1 MPAILI
7 IIGAAILAAVIVVL
21 IIWRVR
27 SHRFHPDPDKLR
39 QQRELNADLK
49 ETGFAYEIKGD
60 YFYSLMNCWQRQ
72 VGYCRL
78 YDDAAPLFN
87 MIMDCEPIPF
97 SYRGKRWLIELWK
110 GQYGITTG
118 GEIGVYNTTREDMD
132 TDEFKGTFYENIG
145 NEEML
150 NLSFV
155 LRRNGK
161 VILKRSAM
169 HWWLTG
175 FKLGQFSDTDMLTM
189 DAKITFPDQGMKDAF
204 QKALIEIG
212 YTKKEYSSGRKTVSI
227 HYAAPHS
234 PQPLS
239 RNEAAEAIVQ
249 QTNSNNCKLYE
260 FTTAKYSQTLDKLEY
275 IKAMVPELYQLFI
288 DSLYARG
295 VYDAFEWIKEWLEGR
310 PPHPAP
316 DPLPPEPPLPPVHP
330 CPPKPPH
337 PPVHPCPPCPPKP
350 PCDPYRQRCSHER
363 NCEYRHGSHNSCNC
377 HYGSCDCGYDQ
388 DTEYPPE
395 DDCYDSAR
403 R

>member
-1 MPAILI
+1 MPTVLLIIGAIILI
-7 IIGAAILAAVIVVL
+7 IIVVL
-21 IIWRVR
+21 IIWRIP
-27 SHRFHPDPDKLR
+27 SHRFHPDTDKLR

-49 ETGFAYEIKGD
+49 ETGFAYELKGD

-87 MIMDCEPIPF
+87 IIMDCEPITF

-118 GEIGVYNTTREDMD
+118 GEIGVYNTTRNDVD
-132 TDEFKGTFYENIG
+132 TDEFRGTFYENIG
-145 NEEML
+145 NDEML

-161 VILKRSAM
+161 VILKRSAV

-189 DAKITFPDQGMKDAF
+189 DAKIIFPDQGMKEEF
-204 QKALIEIG
+204 LKALTETG
-212 YTKKEYSSGRKTVSI
+212 YSKKEYSSGRRSVFI
-227 HYAAPHS
+227 HYTSPHS
-234 PQPLS
+234 PQPRS
-239 RNEAAEAIVQ
+239 RNKIAAALVQ
-249 QTNSNNCKLYE
+249 QANSNNCKLYE

-275 IKAMVPELYQLFI
+275 IKAMAPELYKLFI

-295 VYDAFEWIKEWLEGR
+295 VYDAFKWIKEWIDG
-310 PPHPAP
+310 H
-316 DPLPPEPPLPPVHP
+316 
-330 CPPKPPH
+330 
-337 PPVHPCPPCPPKP
+337 PPCPDKP
-350 PCDPYRQRCSHER
+350 SKPQYDPCKQYNAYDCNYGYAYDSQNSYYKPNNR
-363 NCEYRHGSHNSCNC
+363 SCNQD
-377 HYGSCDCGYDQ
+377 SCDCGYDQ
-388 DTEYPPE
+388 DTEFSLE
-395 DDCYDSAR
+395 DDSSDSTR

>member
-1 MPAILI
+1 
-7 IIGAAILAAVIVVL
+7 
-21 IIWRVR
+21 
-27 SHRFHPDPDKLR
+27 
-39 QQRELNADLK
+39 
-49 ETGFAYEIKGD
+49 
-60 YFYSLMNCWQRQ
+60 
-72 VGYCRL
+72 
-78 YDDAAPLFN
+78 
-87 MIMDCEPIPF
+87 
-97 SYRGKRWLIELWK
+97 
-110 GQYGITTG
+110 
-118 GEIGVYNTTREDMD
+118 
-132 TDEFKGTFYENIG
+132 
-145 NEEML
+145 
-150 NLSFV
+150 
-155 LRRNGK
+155 
-161 VILKRSAM
+161 
-169 HWWLTG
+169 
-175 FKLGQFSDTDMLTM
+175 
-189 DAKITFPDQGMKDAF
+189 MKDAF

-350 PCDPYRQRCSHER
+350 PSDPYRQRCSHER

>member
-1 MPAILI
+1 MPTILL

-21 IIWRVR
+21 IIWRIR

-78 YDDAAPLFN
+78 YDEAAPLFN
-87 MIMDCEPIPF
+87 MIMDCEPITF

-118 GEIGVYNTTREDMD
+118 GEIGVYNTIREDVD

-189 DAKITFPDQGMKDAF
+189 DAKIVFPDQGMKDAF
-204 QKALIEIG
+204 LKALIEIG

-239 RNEAAEAIVQ
+239 RNEAAEALVQ
-249 QTNSNNCKLYE
+249 QINSNNCRLYE

-275 IKAMVPELYQLFI
+275 IKAMVPELYKLFI
-288 DSLYARG
+288 DSLYTRG
-295 VYDAFEWIKEWLEGR
+295 VYDAFEWIKDLGSTEAPTHPR
-310 PPHPAP
+310 PRCRPRRQNHIRIRLA
-316 DPLPPEPPLPPVHP
+316 LLYVHAILAGP
-330 CPPKPPH
+330 I
-337 PPVHPCPPCPPKP
+337 
-350 PCDPYRQRCSHER
+350 RQIHGAILAGSTAAMLTTATLMIAQGGSSHEG
-363 NCEYRHGSHNSCNC
+363 CL
-377 HYGSCDCGYDQ
+377 
-388 DTEYPPE
+388 DTKKTG
-395 DDCYDSAR
+395 
-403 R
+403 

>member
-7 IIGAAILAAVIVVL
+7 IIGAAILTAVIVVL

-118 GEIGVYNTTREDMD
+118 GEIGVYNTTREDVD

-310 PPHPAP
+310 PPHPQ
-316 DPLPPEPPLPPVHP
+316 
-330 CPPKPPH
+330 
-337 PPVHPCPPCPPKP
+337 
-350 PCDPYRQRCSHER
+350 CDPCRQRCSHER
-363 NCEYRHGSHNSCNC
+363 NCEYRYGSHNSCNC

>member
-1 MPAILI
+1 
-7 IIGAAILAAVIVVL
+7 
-21 IIWRVR
+21 
-27 SHRFHPDPDKLR
+27 
-39 QQRELNADLK
+39 
-49 ETGFAYEIKGD
+49 
-60 YFYSLMNCWQRQ
+60 
-72 VGYCRL
+72 
-78 YDDAAPLFN
+78 
-87 MIMDCEPIPF
+87 MIMDCEPITF

-118 GEIGVYNTTREDMD
+118 GEIGVYNTIREDVD

-189 DAKITFPDQGMKDAF
+189 DAKIVFPDQGMKDAF
-204 QKALIEIG
+204 LKALIEIG

-239 RNEAAEAIVQ
+239 RNEAAEALVQ
-249 QTNSNNCKLYE
+249 QINSNNCRLYE

-275 IKAMVPELYQLFI
+275 IKAMVPELYKLFI
-288 DSLYARG
+288 DSLYTRG

-310 PPHPAP
+310 PPHPTP
-316 DPLPPEPPLPPVHP
+316 NPLPPPPPE
-330 CPPKPPH
+330 PH
-337 PPVHPCPPCPPKP
+337 PDPPCPPVCP
-350 PCDPYRQRCSHER
+350 CHPCRPHPSNPRCDPCRQYCSHAH
-363 NCEYRHGSHNSCNC
+363 NC
-377 HYGSCDCGYDQ
+377 DF
-388 DTEYPPE
+388 
-395 DDCYDSAR
+395 DDSTR